1 MNQILIIASYLFMI
15 GGLING
21 STEVDNPESKI
32 IYLLN
37 GNKISVHKNNYS
49 RVDRLCITS
58 NSIILIIVLF
68 LLLRRD

>member
-37 GNKISVHKNNYS
+37 GNKNISAQKNNYS

-58 NSIILIIVLF
+58 NSIIFDYRFILTF
-68 LLLRRD
+68 